1 MNDGVIKL
9 IKSSDFELE
18 DSTTKLKELKGAR
31 GIIIN
36 RSDNVALLK
45 KGTEYKLPGLTTD
58 EDISDIG
65 DRFVKNAYKELDADI
80 EIVKDLGVLI
90 EENGVDGVRVTNN
103 VFICS
108 VINNSKLNKVENSG
122 YEVIWVSPEEALQL
136 LSSYKKGVM
145 ATDDVCDKFC
155 STRDEFILRYYLINF
170 KY

>member
-1 MNDGVIKL
+1 MNGEVIKI
-9 IKSSDFELE
+9 IKCSDLGLE
-18 DSTTKLKELKGAR
+18 DSTTKLKEVKGAR

-45 KGTEYKLPGLTTD
+45 KDTEYKLPGLTID
-58 EDISDIG
+58 EDVKDIS
-65 DRFVKNAYKELDADI
+65 DRFVKNAFKELDADI
-80 EIVKDLGVLI
+80 EVVKDLGVLI
-90 EENGVDGVRVTNN
+90 EENGVDGIRVSNN

-108 VINNSKLNKVENSG
+108 VITNSKLNKVENNG

-136 LSSYKKGVM
+136 LSSYKNGVM
-145 ATDDVCDKFC
+145 ATDDVSGKFC